1 MWGEMQQ
8 RLQSLGQVHICDAA
22 ELLQIHVELVLCES
36 RTVPESI
43 IKTC

>member
-1 MWGEMQQ
+1 MCEEMQQ

-22 ELLQIHVELVLCES
+22 KLLQIYVELILCES